1 MNKYQKRL
9 LKSVGLFLFLLLM
22 GVLSIIL
29 GFTVI
34 HHADTI
40 VIEEMSGT
48 DWTKA
53 ITGASL
59 VLSSFFWLGSMSLV
73 GKVK

>member
-9 LKSVGLFLFLLLM
+9 FKSVGLFLFLLLM

-34 HHADTI
+34 DHAETTT
-40 VIEEMSGT
+40 IEEMSGA
-48 DWTKA
+48 DWTIV

-59 VLSSFFWLGSMSLV
+59 VICSFFWVSCMSLV